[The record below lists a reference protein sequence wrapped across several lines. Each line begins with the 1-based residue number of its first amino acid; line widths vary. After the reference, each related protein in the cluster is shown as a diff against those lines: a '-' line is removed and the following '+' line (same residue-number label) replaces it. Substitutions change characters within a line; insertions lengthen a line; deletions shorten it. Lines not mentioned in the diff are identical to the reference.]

1 VQFVSPHLSGA
12 LDLSNLLY
20 SIIGLVTPDMLDS
33 ITWGTYI
40 FFAAF
45 CLLALAFTFFCIPE
59 TRGKTLEDMDL
70 IFGDTSAH
78 EEKKRIKR
86 IEAQLRGTPIDDD
99 LKPVGEHE
107 EVVDA

>member
-1 VQFVSPHLSGA
+1 
-12 LDLSNLLY
+12 
-20 SIIGLVTPDMLDS
+20 MLDT

-45 CLLALAFTFFCIPE
+45 CLLALAFTFLCIPE

-70 IFGDTSAH
+70 IFGDTIAH

-86 IEAQLRGTPIDDD
+86 IEAQLRGTPIEDDD
-99 LKPVGEHE
+99 MKPVDEHE
-107 EVVDA
+107 EVVEG

>member
-1 VQFVSPHLSGA
+1 
-12 LDLSNLLY
+12 
-20 SIIGLVTPDMLDS
+20 MLDS

-45 CLLALAFTFFCIPE
+45 CLLALAFTILCIPE

-86 IEAQLRGTPIDDD
+86 IEAQLRGTPIGDDD
-99 LKPVGEHE
+99 MKPVDEHE
-107 EVVDA
+107 EDVEA